1 MKSRVVALTI
11 LLALAASHAA
21 AQILPNV
28 VLIYADDLGY
38 GDVSAYGRG
47 ARRLKTPNIDRL
59 AREGV
64 RFTDAHAP
72 AATCTPSRY
81 AMLTGEYAWRKPGT
95 GVLPGNAALIIEPGR
110 TTLASVFQRAG
121 YATGVV
127 GKWHLGLGPAGGP
140 NWNGEIRP
148 GPTDIGFDSAFIMA
162 ATGDRVPTVYVEN
175 RHVVGR
181 DPADP
186 ITVSYTQPLADS
198 PTGRAN
204 PNLLKLHPSHGHDQ
218 TIVNGISRIGYMTG
232 GKAALWKDEDMADV
246 FTGKATAFIEQ
257 HRGKPFFLFF
267 ALHDPHVPR
276 VPHPRFVGATSM
288 GPRGDAIAQLDWS
301 VGEVLATLDRLKLA
315 KDTLVL
321 FTSDN
326 GPVLDD
332 GYRDEAVEKLGDHA
346 PAAPFRGGKYS
357 NFEGG
362 TRVPFVVRWPAR
374 VKPAVSDALVSQV
387 DLIAS
392 FAALVGP
399 ALSTSARREDT
410 PATADKSDPG
420 ARDSENVL
428 PALLGTSKTART
440 VLVEQA
446 GSLSLRQGQWKY
458 IAPGKGPRTNLTKTE
473 LGNDPEPQL
482 YDLAADSGERNNLAT
497 TRPEKVRELA
507 ALLEGIRGVGVQP
520 ATVKRPNI
528 VLAIADDWSYPHAGI
543 YGDATVRTPNFDRIA
558 REGARFT
565 HAFVAAPSCTPSRAA
580 LLTGQAVHRL
590 EEGGNLHGFLP
601 KAFAVYPDLLEESG
615 YVVGYTG
622 KGWGP
627 GRFEPGGRVRNP
639 AGPQFKDFDDFME
652 RRAKGS
658 PFSFWFGSTDP
669 HRPYQPGTGAE
680 SGLKTDRV
688 QVPGFLPDT
697 LDVRNDLLDYYFEV
711 QRFDRDLGRIIEA
724 LERAGELDNTI
735 IIVTSDNGMPFPRAK
750 ATVYDGGARVPL
762 AIRWP
767 GVAKPGVV
775 IDALVSL
782 TDLAPTVL
790 EGTGLKPVAAMT
802 GRTLRP
808 LLRGESQT
816 GRDRVFIERERHA
829 NVRRGDLSYPARAI
843 RTNDYLYIR
852 NFRADRWPAG
862 DPEQY
867 VAVGPFGDID
877 GSPSKSQL
885 LDRRT
890 DPAIASFF
898 QLATAKRPAEE
909 LYDLRRDP
917 HQIDNVAGRPAHR
930 AAQQRLRADLDRWL
944 RETGDPRV
952 TGDDDRWDRFPYYG
966 QPAK

>member
-1 MKSRVVALTI
+1 MKSGVVVLTI
-11 LLALAASHAA
+11 LLALAASHATT
-21 AQILPNV
+21 QSRPNV

-38 GDVSAYGRG
+38 GDVSAYG

-59 AREGV
+59 AREGI
-64 RFTDAHAP
+64 RFRDAHAP

-81 AMLTGEYAWRKPGT
+81 AMLTGEYAWRKAGT
-95 GVLPGNAALIIEPGR
+95 GILPGNAALIVEPGR
-110 TTLASVFQRAG
+110 TSLASVFQRAG

-148 GPTDIGFDSAFIMA
+148 GPTDIGFDSAFVMA

-175 RHVVGR
+175 RHVVGL

-186 ITVSYTQPLADS
+186 ITVSYGEPLADS
-198 PTGRAN
+198 PTGRGN

-232 GKAALWKDEDMADV
+232 GKAALWKDEEMADV
-246 FTGKATAFIEQ
+246 FTRKATAFIEQ
-257 HRGKPFFLFF
+257 HRGKPFFLYF
-267 ALHDPHVPR
+267 APHDPHVPR
-276 VPHPRFVGATSM
+276 VPHPRFAGATPM

-301 VGEVLATLDRLKLA
+301 VGEVLSTLDRLKLA
-315 KDTLVL
+315 EDTLVL

-326 GPVLDD
+326 GPVIDD

-399 ALSTSARREDT
+399 PL
-410 PATADKSDPG
+410 SDPR

-428 PALLGTSKTART
+428 PALLGTSKTARG

-446 GSLSLRQGQWKY
+446 GSLSLRQGHWKY
-458 IAPGKGPRTNLTKTE
+458 IAPSQGPRIQQNTNTE
-473 LGNDPEPQL
+473 LGNDPGPQL
-482 YDLAADSGERNNLAT
+482 YDLAADEGERNNLAT

-507 ALLEGIRGVGVQP
+507 AILNGIRRAGARQ
-520 ATVKRPNI
+520 ARRPNI
-528 VLAIADDWSYPHAGI
+528 VLAIADDWSFPHAGI
-543 YGDATVRTPNFDRIA
+543 YGDPTVSTPNVDRVA

-601 KAFAVYPDLLEESG
+601 KSYPVYPDLLEEAG

-627 GRFEPGGRVRNP
+627 GRFEPGGRARNP
-639 AGPQFKDFDDFME
+639 AGSLFKSFDEFMQ

-658 PFSFWFGSTDP
+658 PFCFWFGSTDP
-669 HRPYQPGTGAE
+669 HRPYEPGTGAQ
-680 SGLKTDRV
+680 SGMNLERV
-688 QVPGFLPDT
+688 QVPRFLSDT
-697 LDVRNDLLDYYFEV
+697 VGVRN
-711 QRFDRDLGRIIEA
+711 
-724 LERAGELDNTI
+724 
-735 IIVTSDNGMPFPRAK
+735 
-750 ATVYDGGARVPL
+750 
-762 AIRWP
+762 
-767 GVAKPGVV
+767 
-775 IDALVSL
+775 
-782 TDLAPTVL
+782 
-790 EGTGLKPVAAMT
+790 
-802 GRTLRP
+802 
-808 LLRGESQT
+808 
-816 GRDRVFIERERHA
+816 ERERHA
-829 NVRRGDLSYPARAI
+829 NVRRGDLSYPVRAI
-843 RTNDYLYIR
+843 RMNDYLYIR

-862 DPEQY
+862 DPQQSS
-867 VAVGPFGDID
+867 VSPIAPGGIR
-877 GSPSKSQL
+877 GS
-885 LDRRT
+885 T
-890 DPAIASFF
+890 W
-898 QLATAKRPAEE
+898 
-909 LYDLRRDP
+909 
-917 HQIDNVAGRPAHR
+917 
-930 AAQQRLRADLDRWL
+930 RW
-944 RETGDPRV
+944 
-952 TGDDDRWDRFPYYG
+952 
-966 QPAK
+966 